1 MRARRLLPLL
11 LAAAA
16 SAGGCSHMA
25 VSCPDVAK
33 LVAQG
38 VPAQPAS
45 PPAPVGACPAPVDYP
60 FTNVVFEGGG
70 VKGIAYG
77 GALEVLGKQGIL
89 DKVDRV
95 AGTSAGAITAVLVA
109 LRYSPDEIKSL
120 LYNLDF
126 SKFED
131 GRFGGLLRL
140 LRRYGYFK
148 GDYYLGLMQCL
159 VAAKTGNA
167 HSTFADLDRLGMRK
181 LKVFT
186 TDLDRRDDR
195 ELSLEKTPDLEVAL
209 AARMSGSFPL
219 FFAAIRDPKGVK
231 LDGHD
236 VYVDG
241 GVVRNYP
248 IDAFDTKDGTNP
260 ATLGFVLKNTDMAPE
275 GKAVDDLVEY
285 SDALIESILQVQT
298 DALAT
303 NRPDLERTAVIDDL
317 GTSTLDFKLSAER
330 KNMLVA
336 KGVQCTCDYLAAWQ
350 RCHPGGSCLA
360 PLQPGQRLRIVG
372 GLHCGMQTQAASE
385 IGPD

>member
-1 MRARRLLPLL
+1 MRARRLQPLL
-11 LAAAA
+11 LAAAVSVA
-16 SAGGCSHMA
+16 SGACSHMPVA
-25 VSCPDVAK
+25 CPVVAK

-38 VPAQPAS
+38 VPAPAAS
-45 PPAPVGACPAPVDYP
+45 TPGSGPACPVPVEYP

-77 GALEVLGKQGIL
+77 GALEVLEEQGIL
-89 DKVDRV
+89 ANVKEV

-109 LRYSPDEIKSL
+109 LRYSPDQVKSL

-126 SKFED
+126 SNFED

-140 LRRYGYFK
+140 LRRYGYYK

-159 VAAKTGNA
+159 VAAKTGNP

-181 LKVFT
+181 LRVFT
-186 TDLDRRDDR
+186 TDLNRRTAC
-195 ELSLEKTPDLEVAL
+195 ELSLEKSPDLEVAL

-219 FFAAIRDPKGVK
+219 FFAAIREGNDFCKEDSVYKGESVF
-231 LDGHD
+231 
-236 VYVDG
+236 VDG

-248 IDAFDTKDGTNP
+248 IDAFDGDQTNP
-260 ATLGFVLKNTDMAPE
+260 ATLGFALKNTGMPPK
-275 GKAVDDLVEY
+275 GKSVDNLVQY

-317 GTSTLDFKLSAER
+317 GVSTLNFHLTAAE
-330 KNMLVA
+330 KNGLVA
-336 KGVQCTCDYLAAWQ
+336 KGEQCTCEYLAAWQ
-350 RCHPGGSCLA
+350 RRPTVSRERQTEPALKM
-360 PLQPGQRLRIVG
+360 QIVG
-372 GLHCGMQTQAASE
+372 GGRCGRLV
-385 IGPD
+385 D